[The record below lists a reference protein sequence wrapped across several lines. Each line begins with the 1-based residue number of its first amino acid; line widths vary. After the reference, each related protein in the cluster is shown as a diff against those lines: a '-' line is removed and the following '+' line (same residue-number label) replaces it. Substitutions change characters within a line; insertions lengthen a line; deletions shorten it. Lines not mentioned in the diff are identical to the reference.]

1 MSVRFDHVEVFEVHQ
16 YLYGSITS
24 SITTEHH
31 FYTVDN
37 FESRRKNK
45 RRTMKQFHLS
55 DLYREEIWVNK
66 QTKSQKLR
74 TIVEVDEIRDEDDI
88 SSPSS
93 IDRLAMQKVQE
104 DYDKKIQRLR
114 NKRLFKRRSKNRP
127 LKVAPLSFRESV
139 SGSIVF

>member
-1 MSVRFDHVEVFEVHQ
+1 MSVRFDHVEVFELLQ
-16 YLYGSITS
+16 DYGNTLSI
-24 SITTEHH
+24 TEHH

-93 IDRLAMQKVQE
+93 IDKLAMQKVQE
-104 DYDKKIQRLR
+104 DYDNKIQRLR

-139 SGSIVF
+139 SEF